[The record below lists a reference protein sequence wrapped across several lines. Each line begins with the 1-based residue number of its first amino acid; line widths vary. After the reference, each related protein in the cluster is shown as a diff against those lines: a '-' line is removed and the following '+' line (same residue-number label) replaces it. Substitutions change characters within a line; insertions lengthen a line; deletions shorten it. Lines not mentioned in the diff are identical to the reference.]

1 VAGGGAGGV
10 SPWTVEQQ
18 PGRMS
23 CRWWWPVDGG
33 GMTGGRGSVGR
44 WRPSGAPEPC
54 TGDGRGEAVRV
65 AARAGRNY
73 GHEE

>member
-1 VAGGGAGGV
+1 MA
-10 SPWTVEQQ
+10 
-18 PGRMS
+18 
-23 CRWWWPVDGG
+23 
-33 GMTGGRGSVGR
+33 GGRGSVGR